1 MEPVRIEWLQP
12 DGRGA
17 GRGPDG
23 LVLVSGAVPGDLVVP
38 RVVGRKGRT
47 VDAVVQTRI
56 EASPDRR
63 DPPCPWDAACGGC
76 DLAAIRPDARRARL
90 AHLVAHTL
98 DLPAPPEVVASPRAA
113 GHRARVKLAI
123 DGGRVGYRAH
133 RSHDLVEPDTCA
145 IARPELQEALTRLR
159 HPDHDAIRAAATGV
173 ELRSDGARA
182 VFAFE
187 GAPGRPPDRLG
198 ALGDVAWNGKV
209 AAGDPS
215 LRLEVDGIG
224 LRAGPRSFYQVNL
237 EANALLV
244 AHVVAEV
251 VARRPER
258 VLDLYAGIGNLTL
271 PLARATG
278 APVTAVEIDGDSLV
292 DLRHNAAQGVGRVDV
307 VGARV
312 ERYDAARSPFDALVL
327 DPPRAGTEGQLPRF
341 LALRPR
347 VVVLVACDVRSARRD
362 TADALKAGYRLAG
375 VRCFDLFPDTH
386 HVETVAVLER
396 R

>member
-23 LVLVSGAVPGDLVVP
+23 MIVVAGAVPGDLVAV
-38 RVVGRKGRT
+38 RVVTRRGRT
-47 VDAVVQTRI
+47 VEGEVEAMV
-56 EASPDRR
+56 EASPERR
-63 DPPCPWDAACGGC
+63 APPCPWDAACGGC
-76 DLAAIRPDARRARL
+76 DLAAIRPEARLARL
-90 AHLVAHTL
+90 AHLIGHTL
-98 DLPAPPEVVASPRAA
+98 ELPTPPEVVPSPRPTA
-113 GHRARVKLAI
+113 HRARVKLAI
-123 DGGRVGYRAH
+123 DRGRVGYRAH
-133 RSHDLVEPDTCA
+133 RSHDLVEPGTCA
-145 IARPELQEALTRLR
+145 VARPELQEALVRLR
-159 HPDHDAIRAAATGV
+159 DPRHDAIRAAATSV

-182 VFAFE
+182 VYAFE
-187 GAPGRPPDRLG
+187 GGPPPGGLD
-198 ALGDVAWNGKV
+198 ALGDVAWNGRAV
-209 AAGDPS
+209 AGDPT
-215 LRLEVDGIG
+215 LQLQVDGAS

-278 APVTAVEIDGDSLV
+278 VPVTAVELDGDSV
-292 DLRHNAAQGVGRVDV
+292 SDLRHNAAGHRIEVF
-307 VGARV
+307 ASRV
-312 ERYDAARSPFDALVL
+312 ERYDVARSPFDALVL

-362 TADALKAGYRLAG
+362 TRDAIAKGYRVAG
-375 VRCFDLFPDTH
+375 VRGFDLFPDTH
-386 HVETVAVLER
+386 HVETVVVLER